1 LLANLL
7 KTSLTFSK
15 SDSVVVIG
23 LGHFGGAVAQSL
35 ARLGHD
41 VMGIDRNPELV
52 QAWADRLTHTVQ
64 ADSTSVNT
72 LRQLGVADFSHAIVG
87 IGSDLSSSL
96 MTVMA
101 LTELKIPDI
110 WVKAFNT
117 AHGQIA
123 ERVGAH
129 HVVYPEVE
137 MGERIAHL
145 ITGRIIDYADFG
157 DGFAVAK
164 IHAPV
169 PTHNRP
175 LADCDVLQAFG
186 VVVVGVKHAG
196 EDFRA
201 ATPAT
206 VVAPGDML
214 IVAGS
219 SRKIEEFAGG
229 ANA

>member
-1 LLANLL
+1 MANLL

-72 LRQLGVADFSHAIVG
+72 LRQLGVAEFSHAIVG

-110 WVKAFNT
+110 WVKALNT
-117 AHGQIA
+117 PHGQIA

-129 HVVYPEVE
+129 HVVYPEAA

-145 ITGRIIDYADFG
+145 ITGRIIDYVDFG
-157 DGFAVAK
+157 EGFAVAK

-169 PTHNRP
+169 PTHNRR
-175 LADCDVLQAFG
+175 LADCDVPQTFG
-186 VVVVGVKHAG
+186 VVVVGVKHTGA
-196 EDFRA
+196 DFQP

-219 SRKIEEFAGG
+219 SSKIEAFAGC